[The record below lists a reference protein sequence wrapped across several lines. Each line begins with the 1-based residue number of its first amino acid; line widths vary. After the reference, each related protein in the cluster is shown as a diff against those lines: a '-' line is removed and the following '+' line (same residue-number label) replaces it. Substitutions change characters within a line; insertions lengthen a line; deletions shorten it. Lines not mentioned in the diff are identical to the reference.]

1 MTWQRAL
8 MCSICSAQ
16 QDFQGLVQ
24 TVVTEAQGIQIWTGL
39 AGERGNSSGMLL
51 AIKTHLRN
59 WTNIQK
65 VVMHF
70 GLLWLPRVYGVV
82 WICPWQQCYSKAL
95 GKKQQRLSLILLAWC
110 WRGPLPFAP
119 STSPVWHSLHLPS
132 SATLNLCWKEVIP
145 SCTLFSFHFSCWNVD
160 KCMVNA

>member
-16 QDFQGLVQ
+16 QDFQGLIQ

-39 AGERGNSSGMLL
+39 AGQRGNSSGMLL

-65 VVMHF
+65 VVVHF
-70 GLLWLPRVYGVV
+70 GPLWLPRVYGVV

-95 GKKQQRLSLILLAWC
+95 GKKTANTHLNFACMVLAWPS
-110 WRGPLPFAP
+110 PLCPLNFSSVAQ
-119 STSPVWHSLHLPS
+119 PS
-132 SATLNLCWKEVIP
+132 SAFKCHIKSLLKGGNSLLYPFFLSFLLLKCW
-145 SCTLFSFHFSCWNVD
+145 
-160 KCMVNA
+160 